1 MQAAVCDHCSGP
13 HDHGWH
19 SSGILRISGFARFR
33 DPALRIRRILRI
45 LPSPRWS
52 KNFTDFFF
60 LKRYWKRKFWARSA
74 RALHLFFLTI
84 SRARFARILIHLMRG
99 GGGVIATSIGVLEAW
114 GTSFRSCQGAR
125 LDVVSALTLCNPWN
139 YSSIF
144 LHRFFRHYSEIPT
157 ALPAYDFFFGGG
169 RYLRHSRCA
178 LKKK

>member
-1 MQAAVCDHCSGP
+1 MDDTPPEHSGFP
-13 HDHGWH
+13 DSRG
-19 SSGILRISGFARFR
+19 SEIRLSGFAEFYGFCQVPVDRK
-33 DPALRIRRILRI
+33 I
-45 LPSPRWS
+45 LPI
-52 KNFTDFFF
+52 FFF

-84 SRARFARILIHLMRG
+84 SRARFARILIHLMRE

-157 ALPAYDFFFGGG
+157 ALPA
-169 RYLRHSRCA
+169 
-178 LKKK
+178 